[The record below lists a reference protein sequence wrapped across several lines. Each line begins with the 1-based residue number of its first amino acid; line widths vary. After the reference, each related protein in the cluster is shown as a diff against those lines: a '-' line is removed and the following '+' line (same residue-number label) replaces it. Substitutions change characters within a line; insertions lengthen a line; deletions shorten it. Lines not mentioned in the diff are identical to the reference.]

1 MERVGLADQSQ
12 RPGRVWGEDREVL
25 VGRGAEEPKYDL
37 AGPLNQLGHRRRGR
51 VDRVRVPEH
60 VRAKQLEVLA
70 ELPVGIK
77 AGARVVEIDV
87 AAGVEPRE
95 VAAAQLVEDGGVVVA
110 R

>member
-1 MERVGLADQSQ
+1 M
-12 RPGRVWGEDREVL
+12 
-25 VGRGAEEPKYDL
+25 
-37 AGPLNQLGHRRRGR
+37 
-51 VDRVRVPEH
+51 RVPEH

-70 ELPVGIK
+70 ELRVGIE

-110 R
+110 RVRAPKRRLRFRQRSCRVGLGE